1 MKKSIKN
8 YKGFTL
14 IESLVAIVILGGFTY
29 MIMATFNSIQIKNI
43 QENSRTEIQ
52 NYSTRTLDTIAE
64 YVMNSISGVT
74 TTGVNGDFPTYRLQV
89 ISKDFEGNPILINDE
104 YVIETVELRCSQN
117 TGILINGKYPNQNF
131 FNEDPNALT
140 SYKIKEFKIEKITLP
155 NNIALPPTII
165 NDMNEAS
172 YNITL
177 EVDIIYNQNEELIRT
192 LTFNRTV
199 FTPNTFIAGAP
210 DV

>member
-1 MKKSIKN
+1 MATTNPTLPTGAVKPTAANQTTSSKATS
-8 YKGFTL
+8 L

-29 MIMATFNSIQIKNI
+29 MIMATFNIIQIKNI

-74 TTGVNGDFPTYRLQV
+74 ATGVNGDFPTYRLQV
-89 ISKDFEGNPILINDE
+89 ISKDFDGNPILINDE

-140 SYKIKEFKIEKITLP
+140 SYKIKEFVYSI
-155 NNIALPPTII
+155 
-165 NDMNEAS
+165 
-172 YNITL
+172 
-177 EVDIIYNQNEELIRT
+177 
-192 LTFNRTV
+192 F
-199 FTPNTFIAGAP
+199 
-210 DV
+210 